1 MTDLELRKFIISN
14 SPIQVKWCY
23 NIILSIT
30 ILFIVDVMVVQIY
43 I

>member
-14 SPIQVKWCY
+14 SPIQIKWCC
-23 NIILSIT
+23 ILSII
-30 ILFIVDVMVVQIY
+30 ILFIVDVMVVQMY